1 MKKKILIVEDEV
13 ILGEMYKD
21 KFEQAGLDVVLVES
35 AEKALEITPKVKPD
49 LILLDI
55 LLPKENGIYFLNEIK
70 NRPEFSNIPIIAFS
84 NYDDL
89 DTKKEAYKLGV
100 KEYLI
105 KTAYTPQEIIEKVKE
120 YL

>member
-1 MKKKILIVEDEV
+1 MKKILIVEDEI

-84 NYDDL
+84 NYDDV

-105 KTAYTPQEIIEKVKE
+105 KTAYTPQEIIEKVKN